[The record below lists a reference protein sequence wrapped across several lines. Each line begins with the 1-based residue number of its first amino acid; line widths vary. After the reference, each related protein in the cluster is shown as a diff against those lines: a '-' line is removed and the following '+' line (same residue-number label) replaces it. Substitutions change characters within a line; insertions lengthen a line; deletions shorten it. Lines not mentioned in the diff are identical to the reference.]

1 MDLVSAGARWHRG
14 GESSTPPLRWRHEW
28 TDGQPSPARA
38 RETRVCRSRQL
49 QTDDDYA
56 VERSLER
63 AKTRGYQVE
72 STVEEAPSPRSPSSS
87 LPSVMK
93 GRGGHRFTDPYPTLT
108 VGRSISGRGL
118 VPRRPAPWAVVGRE
132 GTSPSPTGRGR
143 ELTRR
148 WGGLRAFGKGVITRP
163 KQSHPIPH
171 GRNQLGGRDPRLS

>member
-1 MDLVSAGARWHRG
+1 MNLVSAGAWWHRG
-14 GESSTPPLRWRHEW
+14 GESSTPPLRWRRELAG
-28 TDGQPSPARA
+28 GQPAPARV

-87 LPSVMK
+87 PSVMRA
-93 GRGGHRFTDPYPTLT
+93 GLAVGSRTGAPPLT

-118 VPRRPAPWAVVGRE
+118 VPRRPALLCEYWA
-132 GTSPSPTGRGR
+132 
-143 ELTRR
+143 
-148 WGGLRAFGKGVITRP
+148 GGDKPLPYRTKKP
-163 KQSHPIPH
+163 CS
-171 GRNQLGGRDPRLS
+171 